1 MSEKTA
7 LFFATID
14 GFDDDKLGNLSEEIE
29 DVGKKYGVRIWL
41 DAVIEAPTG

>member
-14 GFDDDKLGNLSEEIE
+14 GFDDDKLENLSEEIE

-41 DAVIEAPTG
+41 DAVIEAPTE